1 MNPTDCWEQPL
12 LVEERLHEAATQ
24 VDRIPGA
31 HGFIGGGS
39 VGPGENR

>member
-1 MNPTDCWEQPL
+1 MNPTDCWKQL
-12 LVEERLHEAATQ
+12 LLEERLHDAVTR